1 MGLMSFWTGKRVLV
15 TGHTGFKG
23 SWLCLWL
30 EHLGANVSGIA
41 LQPDQAPAM
50 YGLVGDWGGQA
61 HRICDVRDAS
71 GLTDMVKRA
80 EPEIIFHL
88 AAQSL
93 VRRSYREPA
102 LTFAINVGGTV
113 NLLDAV
119 LSCGSVRTVVVAT
132 TDKVYAE
139 NANGAPYLESDPLGG
154 KDPYSASKAAA
165 EIVCESYRDSFMAN
179 AGIRLATARSGNVI
193 GGGDWSE
200 DRLVPDAVRAFG
212 DGKPLALRYPEATRP
227 WQHVLEPLG
236 GYLAYA
242 QALTEARH
250 DVPSA
255 INFGPDP
262 RNVATVGELADELA
276 SVWGIRNGWIPAE
289 GPHPPEARQLSLD
302 STLADRSLGWRS
314 RLDRA
319 QTIQWT
325 CGWYKAMLSGADMR
339 AFTIRQIAAYER
351 LAA

>member
-1 MGLMSFWTGKRVLV
+1 MSFWTGKRVLV

-41 LQPDQAPAM
+41 LQPDQTPSM
-50 YGLVGDWGGQA
+50 YGLMGSWGGQA
-61 HRICDVRDAS
+61 HSICDMRDAS
-71 GLTDMVKRA
+71 SLTQMVKRA
-80 EPEIIFHL
+80 EPEIVFHL

-102 LTFAINVGGTV
+102 VTFAINVSGTV

-119 LSCGSVRTVVVAT
+119 LSSGSVRTVVVAT

-139 NANGAPYLESDPLGG
+139 NASGAPYRESDPFGG

-165 EIVCESYRDSFMAN
+165 EIVCASYRHSFMEK

-212 DGKPLALRYPEATRP
+212 EGRPVALRYPEATRP
-227 WQHVLEPLG
+227 WQHVLEPLD
-236 GYLAYA
+236 GYLTYA
-242 QALTEARH
+242 RALAEAGP
-250 DVPSA
+250 DVPPA
-255 INFGPDP
+255 VNFGPDP
-262 RNVATVGELADELA
+262 GNVATVGQVADELA
-276 SVWGIRNGWIPAE
+276 SVWGMQNGWISVE
-289 GPHPPEARQLSLD
+289 GPHPPEARQLTLD
-302 STLADRSLGWRS
+302 STLADRSLGWRP
-314 RLDRA
+314 RMDRA
-319 QTIQWT
+319 QTIEWT
-325 CGWYKAMLSGADMR
+325 CGWYKAKLCGADMR
-339 AFTIRQIAAYER
+339 AFTLRQIADYER